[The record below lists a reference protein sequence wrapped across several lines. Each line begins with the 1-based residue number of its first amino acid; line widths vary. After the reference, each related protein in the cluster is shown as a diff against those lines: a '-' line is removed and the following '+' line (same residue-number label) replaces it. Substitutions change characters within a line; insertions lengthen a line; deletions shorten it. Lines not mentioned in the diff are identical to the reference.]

1 MDRPDPAPDQ
11 ARDRGRGARA
21 LVAHESMF
29 GNTRL
34 VADAVAHGLER
45 AGVST
50 DVVDVAEAGAVG
62 PTVPDYDVLVV
73 GAPTHAFS
81 PSRAS
86 SRAQAIE
93 QGAPLDHEERGM
105 REWLA
110 EVPEPPPGAHHAATF
125 DTRVTTVRHLPG
137 SAAVKAARILRRH
150 HYLVEDAP
158 RSFYVEDLQGPLVAG
173 EVDRAE
179 EWGAEL
185 GAAQV
190 ARGRS
195 PRA

>member
-11 ARDRGRGARA
+11 ARDRGAGARA

-34 VADAVAHGLER
+34 VADAVARGLER

-62 PTVPDYDVLVV
+62 PTVPDDDVLVV
-73 GAPTHAFS
+73 GAPTHTFS
-81 PSRAS
+81 LSRAS

-110 EVPEPPPGAHHAATF
+110 EAPEPPPGAHHAATF
-125 DTRVTTVRHLPG
+125 DTRVTKVRHLPG
-137 SAAVKAARILRRH
+137 SAAVKATRILRRH

-173 EVDRAE
+173 EVDRVE

-185 GAAQV
+185 GAA
-190 ARGRS
+190 
-195 PRA
+195 

>member
-11 ARDRGRGARA
+11 ARDRGPVPGPSWPTSRCSATPASSPTPSPAASSVPVSAPTWSTWPRPARW
-21 LVAHESMF
+21 V
-29 GNTRL
+29 
-34 VADAVAHGLER
+34 
-45 AGVST
+45 
-50 DVVDVAEAGAVG
+50 
-62 PTVPDYDVLVV
+62 PTVPDDDVLVV

-81 PSRAS
+81 LSRAS

-110 EVPEPPPGAHHAATF
+110 EAPEPPPGAHHAATF
-125 DTRVTTVRHLPG
+125 DTRVTKVRHLPG
-137 SAAVKAARILRRH
+137 SAAVKATRILRRH

-158 RSFYVEDLQGPLVAG
+158 RSFYVEDPQGPLVAG